1 MENGVKI
8 SQLTEAQSTSDNMY
22 IPVIEANANFKI
34 KVDTLLDSVET
45 GDSFPSG
52 GSVGQVLKKTSTGV
66 EWADDKDTVTTWDNL
81 SGKPQT
87 FTPSQ
92 HNHTKSEI
100 TDLNKATS
108 SEDGLMSKEDKQK
121 LDTLENVDEYILPK
135 ASSIEL
141 GGVKIGY
148 NTNAKKYAVQLDGED
163 KAYVEVPWTDNDTTY
178 NKATTTTDGLM
189 SKEDKLKLDGLG
201 QTGDYVLPVASE
213 QSLGGVKTG
222 YTTSDK
228 NYGVQLDG
236 DSKMYV
242 NVPWT
247 DTNTTYQKAT
257 TATDG
262 LMSKED
268 KAKLDGITDSED
280 YVLPTAS
287 SSTLGGIKTGYS
299 DNDKKYGVKVDTY
312 GKAYVEV
319 PWNDTNTTYE
329 NATTSQDGLMSK
341 EDKTKLDSLN
351 QTEEYELPVASN
363 STLGGIKT
371 GYSTT
376 AKKYALQLD
385 ENNNAYVNVPWT
397 DTNTT
402 YTNATSSTAGLMSTE
417 DKNKLDGIEDSATN
431 VQWQSKLQEGVNIG
445 TITINGEPTEVYA
458 PTSGESVTDGNTTYT
473 FANGTDGSF
482 TVTPSDGV
490 AQKVTIGKPS
500 TAGTADVANS
510 IEWNNIQSKPSEFT
524 PSSHTHTISNITD
537 FPSNATQYKDG
548 LMSSSDKTK
557 LDSLPSSIEPYEEEL
572 FIINPS
578 TDFEISVGINYIKQQ
593 VLTNL
598 QEALSSKVI
607 CLNVDNAVTPVNVS
621 KSGNNMT
628 LSASFIIN
636 DSDVNNIST
645 VNLKIDTTTR
655 QVTMVTGEL
664 TLDSSGDGTKYLSDN
679 GTYKT
684 IEIPEIPEIPETV
697 LNTFTLN
704 LDDSSQA
711 TNTTPYKV
719 WTINDNVRNALE
731 EAVSQVSLIFV
742 IANDYLYIATY
753 THPRT
758 TGTVMHRISLTLTH
772 VKDINDTSD
781 TNVCAT
787 TQFLDIN
794 FIGSYPYNQG
804 ATATLVQNEVVLQ
817 TTGSASQFLAADGTY
832 KTVSS
837 SVPSDISVDAIQIN
851 RSGQL
856 GFIYQDNTGDY
867 HYTMSL
873 ISSKGLWIYDNRKGN
888 TYRSLYIKPGE
899 AVYPEHSAD
908 YPVDLGKNTADNKF
922 RNCYLSGSVNQSS
935 DICLKENIKPI
946 DAKDNL
952 RLVEFTW
959 KDTKEK
965 GYGAIA
971 QEVEKYYPELVFGE
985 DGQKSVNYIGLHTI
999 KIAQLENEIKEL
1011 KKQIE
1016 ILINK

>member
-299 DNDKKYGVKVDTY
+299 DNDKKYGVKVDIY

-376 AKKYALQLD
+376 DKKYALQLD
-385 ENNNAYVNVPWT
+385 ENNNAYVDVPWT

-417 DKNKLDGIEDSATN
+417 DKNKLDGIKDSATN

-473 FANGTDGSF
+473 FANGADGSF

-524 PSSHTHTISNITD
+524 PSAHTHTISNITD
-537 FPSNATQYKDG
+537 FPSNATQYRDG

-578 TDFEISVGINYIKQQ
+578 TDFEISVRINYIKQQ

-607 CLNVDNAVTPVNVS
+607 CLNVDNVVTPVNVS
-621 KSGNNMT
+621 KSGNNMF
-628 LSASFIIN
+628 LSASSIIN
-636 DSDVNNIST
+636 DSNVNKIST
-645 VNLKIDTTTR
+645 VNLKIDTTNR
-655 QVTMVTGEL
+655 QVTMATGSS
-664 TLDSSGDGTKYLSDN
+664 TLDGSGDGTKYLSDN

-684 IEIPEIPEIPETV
+684 
-697 LNTFTLN
+697 
-704 LDDSSQA
+704 
-711 TNTTPYKV
+711 
-719 WTINDNVRNALE
+719 
-731 EAVSQVSLIFV
+731 
-742 IANDYLYIATY
+742 
-753 THPRT
+753 
-758 TGTVMHRISLTLTH
+758 
-772 VKDINDTSD
+772 
-781 TNVCAT
+781 
-787 TQFLDIN
+787 
-794 FIGSYPYNQG
+794 
-804 ATATLVQNEVVLQ
+804 
-817 TTGSASQFLAADGTY
+817 
-832 KTVSS
+832 VSS
-837 SVPSDISVDAIQIN
+837 SVPSNISVNEIQIN
-851 RSGQL
+851 RNGQ
-856 GFIYQDNTGDY
+856 FTFNYKDNTGDY

-873 ISSKGLWIYDNRKGN
+873 NSSKGLWIYDSQNGN
-888 TYRSLYIKPGE
+888 AYRSLYIKPGE
-899 AVYPEHSAD
+899 AIYPGYSAD

-971 QEVEKYYPELVFGE
+971 QEVEKYYPELVVGE

>member
-8 SQLTEAQSTSDNMY
+8 SQLTEAQSTSDSMY

-135 ASSIEL
+135 ASSTEL
-141 GGVKIGY
+141 GGVKVGY

-189 SKEDKLKLDGLG
+189 SKEDKAKLDGLG
-201 QTGDYVLPVASE
+201 Q
-213 QSLGGVKTG
+213 GG
-222 YTTSDK
+222 
-228 NYGVQLDG
+228 
-236 DSKMYV
+236 
-242 NVPWT
+242 
-247 DTNTTYQKAT
+247 
-257 TATDG
+257 
-262 LMSKED
+262 
-268 KAKLDGITDSED
+268 D

-287 SSTLGGIKTGYS
+287 DSALGGIKIGY
-299 DNDKKYGVKVDTY
+299 NTTDKKYALQLDSNS
-312 GKAYVEV
+312 KAYVEV

-329 NATTSQDGLMSK
+329 NATSSQDGLMSK
-341 EDKTKLDSLN
+341 EDKAKLDSLN

-371 GYSTT
+371 GYTT
-376 AKKYALQLD
+376 TDKKYALQLD

-402 YTNATSSTAGLMSTE
+402 YINATSSNAGLMSAE
-417 DKNKLDGIEDSATN
+417 DKNKLDGIKDSATN

-458 PTSGESVTDGNTTYT
+458 PTSGESVADGNTTYT
-473 FANGTDGSF
+473 FANGADGSF
-482 TVTPSDGV
+482 TVTPSDGI

-510 IEWNNIQSKPSEFT
+510 IEWNNIQSKPSEFI

-548 LMSSSDKTK
+548 LMSSSDKIK
-557 LDSLPSSIEPYEEEL
+557 LDGLPSSIEPSKEKIFL
-572 FIINPS
+572 INPT
-578 TDFEISVGINYIKQQ
+578 TDFEISVGINYIKQE

-598 QEALSSKVI
+598 QKALSSKII
-607 CLNVDNAVTPVNVS
+607 CLNVDDVVYPVTIS
-621 KSGNNMT
+621 KSGNSMI
-628 LSASFIIN
+628 LSASSITN
-636 DSDVNNIST
+636 DSNVNDISV
-645 VNLKIDTTTR
+645 VNLKINTANR
-655 QVTMVTGEL
+655 QVTMVTGSS
-664 TLDSSGDGTKYLSDN
+664 TLDSSGDGTKYLSDD

-684 IEIPEIPEIPETV
+684 IEIPEIPEVTETIQNV
-697 LNTFTLN
+697 FI
-704 LDDSSQA
+704 LDLRDSSQA
-711 TNTTPYKV
+711 TELDSNN
-719 WTINDNVRNALE
+719 WTIQPDTFTKLEQALLNKSIIKYIVGNVTY
-731 EAVSQVSLIFV
+731 
-742 IANDYLYIATY
+742 IANDVIFQSSSSTYQMGITRIA
-753 THPRT
+753 
-758 TGTVMHRISLTLTH
+758 S
-772 VKDINDTSD
+772 S
-781 TNVCAT
+781 T
-787 TQFLDIN
+787 TQSI
-794 FIGSYPYNQG
+794 
-804 ATATLVQNEVVLQ
+804 
-817 TTGSASQFLAADGTY
+817 TTYELLFASV
-832 KTVSS
+832 KITVSS
-837 SVPSDISVDAIQIN
+837 KLLEFNTDTKQIQFKQGGSTSKFLSEAGTYEKVQVSSNPLDEPLQHLIISRTGQIDFN
-851 RSGQL
+851 IDS
-856 GFIYQDNTGDY
+856 TGD
-867 HYTMSL
+867 
-873 ISSKGLWIYDNRKGN
+873 SKYIIYRNSNGLYFQKNLSNGIYINPEGYICPSNN
-888 TYRSLYIKPGE
+888 TSTPI
-899 AVYPEHSAD
+899 
-908 YPVDLGKNTADNKF
+908 DLGRTDNQYKF
-922 RNCYLSGSVNQSS
+922 RNCYLSGTVSQSS
-935 DICLKENIKPI
+935 DISLKENIKPI

-952 RLVEFTW
+952 QLVEFTW

>member
-189 SKEDKLKLDGLG
+189 SKEDKLKLNGLG

-257 TATDG
+257 TA
-262 LMSKED
+262 
-268 KAKLDGITDSED
+268 
-280 YVLPTAS
+280 
-287 SSTLGGIKTGYS
+287 
-299 DNDKKYGVKVDTY
+299 
-312 GKAYVEV
+312 
-319 PWNDTNTTYE
+319 
-329 NATTSQDGLMSK
+329 
-341 EDKTKLDSLN
+341 
-351 QTEEYELPVASN
+351 
-363 STLGGIKT
+363 
-371 GYSTT
+371 
-376 AKKYALQLD
+376 
-385 ENNNAYVNVPWT
+385 
-397 DTNTT
+397 
-402 YTNATSSTAGLMSTE
+402 TAGLMSTE

-473 FANGTDGSF
+473 FANGADGSF

-510 IEWNNIQSKPSEFT
+510 IEWNNIQSKPLEFT

-578 TDFEISVGINYIKQQ
+578 TDFELSAGINYIKQQ

-607 CLNVDNAVTPVNVS
+607 CLNVDDAVTPVNVT
-621 KSGNNMT
+621 KSGNNMA
-628 LSASFIIN
+628 LSASSIIN
-636 DSDVNNIST
+636 DSNVNKIST
-645 VNLKIDTTTR
+645 VNLKIDTTNR
-655 QVTMVTGEL
+655 QVTMVTGSS
-664 TLDSSGDGTKYLSDN
+664 TLDGSGDGTKYLSDN

-684 IEIPEIPEIPETV
+684 IEIPETV

-781 TNVCAT
+781 TNVYAT

-817 TTGSASQFLAADGTY
+817 TTGLASQFLAADGTY

-837 SVPSDISVDAIQIN
+837 SVPSIISVNEIQVN
-851 RSGQL
+851 RNGQ
-856 GFIYQDNTGDY
+856 FTFNYRDDTGDY
-867 HYTMSL
+867 HYTMTL
-873 ISSKGLWIYDNRKGN
+873 NSSKGLWIYDFQSGN
-888 TYRSLYIKPGE
+888 AYRSLYIKPGE
-899 AVYPEHSAD
+899 AIYPEHIAQ

-971 QEVEKYYPELVFGE
+971 QEVEKYYPELVVGE

>member
-1 MENGVKI
+1 MENGIKI

-163 KAYVEVPWTDNDTTY
+163 KAYVEVPWTDNDTIY

-222 YTTSDK
+222 YTTSGK

-280 YVLPTAS
+280 YILPTAS

-299 DNDKKYGVKVDTY
+299 DNDKKYGVKVDTQ

-371 GYSTT
+371 GYTT
-376 AKKYALQLD
+376 TDKKYALQLD

-402 YTNATSSTAGLMSTE
+402 YINATSSNAGLMSAE
-417 DKNKLDGIEDSATN
+417 DKNKLDGIKNSATN

-473 FANGTDGSF
+473 FANGADGSF

-607 CLNVDNAVTPVNVS
+607 CLNVDDAVTPVNVS
-621 KSGNNMT
+621 KSGNNMI

-636 DSDVNNIST
+636 DSDVNDIST

-655 QVTMVTGEL
+655 QVTMATGEL
-664 TLDSSGDGTKYLSDN
+664 TLDGSGDGTKYLSDD

-684 IEIPEIPEIPETV
+684 IEIPEIPEIPETIQ
-697 LNTFTLN
+697 NIFI
-704 LDDSSQA
+704 LDLRDSSQA
-711 TNTTPYKV
+711 TELDSSN
-719 WTINDNVRNALE
+719 WTIQPDTFTKLEQALLNKSIIKYIIG
-731 EAVSQVSLIFV
+731 AVTY
-742 IANDYLYIATY
+742 IANDVTFQSSSSTYSMAVTRIA
-753 THPRT
+753 
-758 TGTVMHRISLTLTH
+758 
-772 VKDINDTSD
+772 SD
-781 TNVCAT
+781 TQQSITTYELLFANVKIT
-787 TQFLDIN
+787 TSSRLLEFNTDTKQILFKQGGSTSKFLSEAGTYEEVQTSSSSLN
-794 FIGSYPYNQG
+794 G
-804 ATATLVQNEVVLQ
+804 ATLDYGSKMYFVPDNSSQKFELYASYSALVLRNSANYAGIALNYDNRSFYP
-817 TTGSASQFLAADGTY
+817 SASSAALSLGTSNSKWTNLY
-832 KTVSS
+832 LSGQVNQA
-837 SVPSDISVDAIQIN
+837 SDIS
-851 RSGQL
+851 
-856 GFIYQDNTGDY
+856 
-867 HYTMSL
+867 
-873 ISSKGLWIYDNRKGN
+873 
-888 TYRSLYIKPGE
+888 
-899 AVYPEHSAD
+899 
-908 YPVDLGKNTADNKF
+908 
-922 RNCYLSGSVNQSS
+922 
-935 DICLKENIKPI
+935 LKENIKPI

-952 RLVEFTW
+952 QLVEFTW

-971 QEVEKYYPELVFGE
+971 QEVEKYYPELVVGE

>member
-66 EWADDKDTVTTWDNL
+66 EWADDKDTVTTWNNL

-163 KAYVEVPWTDNDTTY
+163 KAYVEVPWTDNNTTY

-257 TATDG
+257 TAIDG

-376 AKKYALQLD
+376 DKRYALQLD

-417 DKNKLDGIEDSATN
+417 DKNKLDGIENSATN

-458 PTSGESVTDGNTTYT
+458 PTSGESVADGNTTYT
-473 FANGTDGSF
+473 FANGADGSF

-537 FPSNATQYKDG
+537 FPSNATQHKDG
-548 LMSSSDKTK
+548 LMSSSDKIK
-557 LDSLPSSIEPYEEEL
+557 LDGLPSSIEPYEEEL

-578 TDFEISVGINYIKQQ
+578 TDFELSAGINYIKQQ

-607 CLNVDNAVTPVNVS
+607 CLTVDNVVIPVNVS

-636 DSDVNNIST
+636 DSNVNDIST

-655 QVTMVTGEL
+655 QITMATGKL
-664 TLDSSGDGTKYLSDN
+664 TLDGSGDGTKYLSDN

-684 IEIPEIPEIPETV
+684 
-697 LNTFTLN
+697 
-704 LDDSSQA
+704 
-711 TNTTPYKV
+711 
-719 WTINDNVRNALE
+719 
-731 EAVSQVSLIFV
+731 
-742 IANDYLYIATY
+742 
-753 THPRT
+753 
-758 TGTVMHRISLTLTH
+758 
-772 VKDINDTSD
+772 
-781 TNVCAT
+781 
-787 TQFLDIN
+787 
-794 FIGSYPYNQG
+794 
-804 ATATLVQNEVVLQ
+804 
-817 TTGSASQFLAADGTY
+817 
-832 KTVSS
+832 VSS
-837 SVPSDISVDAIQIN
+837 SVPSNISVNELQIN
-851 RSGQL
+851 RNGQ
-856 GFIYQDNTGDY
+856 FTFNYQDNTGDY
-867 HYTMSL
+867 HYTMTL
-873 ISSKGLWIYDNRKGN
+873 NSSKGLWIYDSKNGN
-888 TYRSLYIKPGE
+888 NYRSLYIKPGN
-899 AVYPEHSAD
+899 AIYPEHSAD

-952 RLVEFTW
+952 QLVEFTW

-971 QEVEKYYPELVFGE
+971 QEVEKYYPELVVGE

>member
-81 SGKPQT
+81 SGKPQA

-135 ASSIEL
+135 ASSTEL

-163 KAYVEVPWTDNDTTY
+163 KAYVEVPWSDTNTTY
-178 NKATTTTDGLM
+178 SKATTSQDGLM

-201 QTGDYVLPVASE
+201 QTGDYVLPVATS
-213 QSLGGVKTG
+213 SALGGVKTG
-222 YTTSDK
+222 YTTSGK

-280 YVLPTAS
+280 YILPTAS

-299 DNDKKYGVKVDTY
+299 DNDKKYGVKVDTQ

-376 AKKYALQLD
+376 DKKYALQLD
-385 ENNNAYVNVPWT
+385 ENNNAYVDVPWT

-402 YTNATSSTAGLMSTE
+402 YTNATSSTAGLMSSG

-473 FANGTDGSF
+473 FANGADGSF

-557 LDSLPSSIEPYEEEL
+557 LDSLPSSIEPYEEDL

-598 QEALSSKVI
+598 QEAITSKI
-607 CLNVDNAVTPVNVS
+607 IGLNVDGVVFPVTIS
-621 KSGNNMT
+621 KSGNSMT
-628 LSASFIIN
+628 LSASYIT
-636 DSDVNNIST
+636 SESNISDIT
-645 VNLKIDTTTR
+645 AVNLKIDTITR
-655 QVTMVTGEL
+655 QVTMVTGES

-684 IEIPEIPEIPETV
+684 IEIPETV

-753 THPRT
+753 THPRI

-781 TNVCAT
+781 TNVYAT

-817 TTGSASQFLAADGTY
+817 TTGLASQFLAADGTY

-837 SVPSDISVDAIQIN
+837 SVPSNISVNEVQIN
-851 RSGQL
+851 RNGQ
-856 GFIYQDNTGDY
+856 FTFNYQDNTGDY
-867 HYTMSL
+867 HYTMMLS
-873 ISSKGLWIYDNRKGN
+873 SSKGLWIYDSQNGN
-888 TYRSLYIKPGE
+888 AYRSLYIKPGE
-899 AVYPEHSAD
+899 AIYPEHSAD
-908 YPVDLGKNTADNKF
+908 YPVDLGKNTAGNKF

-971 QEVEKYYPELVFGE
+971 QEVEKYYPELVVGE